1 MKGFDKFKLLN
12 KTNRELELY
21 INEPEKYES
30 EAVASAY
37 AVLLERKYVFTDEHK
52 WNINS
57 LINHNNIENLKILEE
72 QKLITDN
79 IKLINTLTLILY
91 LLTAL
96 SVIYLVYTF
105 YDKQLLDSLNP
116 ILFIPS
122 IIIFITA
129 ILIRLKFKYRYLI
142 PGLIIP
148 IIANYASSSY
158 FENVDYL
165 SNVLFLLQLIIWGV
179 ANLILFLYKKSPKR
193 ITNDKL

>member
-1 MKGFDKFKLLN
+1 MKGFAKFKLLN

-21 INEPEKYES
+21 INEPEKFES
-30 EAVASAY
+30 EAVACAY
-37 AVLLERKYVFTDEHK
+37 AVLLERKYEFTDEHK
-52 WNINS
+52 RIINS
-57 LINHNNIENLKILEE
+57 LINHNNIENLKKLEE
-72 QKLITDN
+72 QKLFRDN
-79 IKLINTLTLILY
+79 IKLINTLTLLLY

-105 YDKQLLDSLNP
+105 YDKQLLDYLNP

-142 PGLIIP
+142 PGLIIL
-148 IIANYASSSY
+148 IIANYATSAY
-158 FENVDYL
+158 FEKVNYF
-165 SNVLFLLQLIIWGV
+165 SNILFSLQLIVWGV
-179 ANLILFLYKKSPKR
+179 ATIILFTYKKYPKR

>member
-37 AVLLERKYVFTDEHK
+37 AVLLERKYEFTDEHK
-52 WNINS
+52 RNIYS
-57 LINHNNIENLKILEE
+57 LINHNNIENFKKLEE
-72 QKLITDN
+72 EKLIRDN
-79 IKLINTLTLILY
+79 IKFINILSFLLY
-91 LLTAL
+91 LLATI
-96 SVIYLVYTF
+96 SVFYLIYTF
-105 YDKQLLDSLNP
+105 YSKRLLEFLNP

-122 IIIFITA
+122 VILFITA
-129 ILIRLKFKYRYLI
+129 IITRLKFKNTYLV

-148 IIANYASSSY
+148 IIANYASSAY